1 MKKNFKE
8 DLEFDEDDEYET
20 TIKIRKNKQGRKSHK
35 TAYEVGGRYTFPP
48 YEHPQGAYEHPQGA
62 YEHPQ
67 GVENDD
73 SLYEK
78 RPKLTT
84 KKKRF

>member
-48 YEHPQGAYEHPQGA
+48 YEHPQGAYEHPQG
-62 YEHPQ
+62 
-67 GVENDD
+67 VENDD

-78 RPKLTT
+78 RPKLTA